1 MDVLNDNFESQSF
14 TFVKFRNRSCLKQV
28 KSNISFIFSPPTFLT
43 AVQTFE
49 DSSCKKYNKLLG
61 GGNTL
66 LH

>member
-1 MDVLNDNFESQSF
+1 MTILKVSHLHHLSSTE
-14 TFVKFRNRSCLKQV
+14 TSCLKQV

-49 DSSCKKYNKLLG
+49 DSSCKKCNKLLG